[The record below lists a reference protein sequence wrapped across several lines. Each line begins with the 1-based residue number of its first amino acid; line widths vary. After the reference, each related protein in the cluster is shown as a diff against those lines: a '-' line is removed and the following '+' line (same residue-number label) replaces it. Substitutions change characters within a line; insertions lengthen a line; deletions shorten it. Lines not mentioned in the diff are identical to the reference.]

1 MKIVYSIRYN
11 KKAAEYI
18 VKFRD
23 TEIEGIQRLFAN
35 GLDENEIIFAK
46 TAKHRYEDE
55 SEILW
60 C

>member
-11 KKAAEYI
+11 KKAGEYI
-18 VKFRD
+18 IKFID
-23 TEIEGIQRLFAN
+23 TEINKMCRLFAN
-35 GLDENEIIFAK
+35 GLNENEIIFCK

-55 SEILW
+55 SHILW

>member
-18 VKFRD
+18 VKLRD
-23 TEIEGIQRLFAN
+23 TETGKMTRLFAN

-46 TAKHRYEDE
+46 TAKHRYEDA
-55 SEILW
+55 SVIIW